1 MPKKIVQQDDSEKI
15 NILGLRERRSGRTR
29 GHELCRSFSQAP
41 PAGAAAASRRCQL
54 PAVPVAGARDK
65 PKEEL

>member
-1 MPKKIVQQDDSEKI
+1 MPKKFVQQDDSEKI

-41 PAGAAAASRRCQL
+41 PAAAAASRRRQL